1 MADRIEQ
8 HHPRPTNSKR
18 RKAALERLKDE
29 GLRETEFLLSSPKN
43 AARLRLGLAQFK
55 ARKFIERDLDPE

>member
-8 HHPRPTNSKR
+8 HPPQSTNSRR
-18 RKAALERLKDE
+18 RKIDE

-43 AARLRLGLAQFK
+43 AARLRAGLAQIK
-55 ARKFIERDLDPE
+55 AGKFIERELDPDRQDAPA

>member
-8 HHPRPTNSKR
+8 HPPQSTNSKR
-18 RKAALERLKDE
+18 RKVDPE

-43 AARLRLGLAQFK
+43 AARLRLALAQIK
-55 ARKFIERDLDPE
+55 AGKFIERELDPE